1 MMKEESSFFELLS
14 KYLKHLLLKTEFQ
27 NEYQCNQC
35 NGLGVIKTQ
44 CPMCKGAGCR
54 KDMVTYDRHTG
65 NTGGLAKC
73 SHCAG
78 TGQYTVMGCSKCD
91 GKGFVKK

>member
-1 MMKEESSFFELLS
+1 
-14 KYLKHLLLKTEFQ
+14 
-27 NEYQCNQC
+27 
-35 NGLGVIKTQ
+35 
-44 CPMCKGAGCR
+44 MCKGAGYR
-54 KDMVTYDRHTG
+54 KDMVTYDRYTG

>member
-1 MMKEESSFFELLS
+1 MALLREKEQQALQVEANKQIQYE
-14 KYLKHLLLKTEFQ
+14 H
-27 NEYQCNQC
+27 QCGQC
-35 NGLGVIKTQ
+35 NGLGVIKVQ
-44 CPMCKGAGCR
+44 CPMCHGAGYR

-78 TGQYTVMGCSKCD
+78 TGQYTVMGCSKCG